1 MLMDLFFESAR
12 VCRKQRVHFNAFMLD
27 VHDSKSVLPPSPLPS
42 LKLLSLPYFSL
53 PPSLQGSMSSSN
65 LFPRPLEK
73 INPTP
78 TTPLVLLPEILQLK
92 VTSSASMSSKFVYH
106 SISQY
111 ITVYYSIS
119 QYITVYYNILQYI
132 TVYYSIS
139 FNVVYYSIQHVT
151 VSV

>member
-27 VHDSKSVLPPSPLPS
+27 VHDSKSVLPPSPLPPLTQTS
-42 LKLLSLPYFSL
+42 VTP

-106 SISQY
+106 SILQY

-119 QYITVYYNILQYI
+119 QYIQYT

-139 FNVVYYSIQHVT
+139 FNVVYYSILNIL
-151 VSV
+151 